1 MGNHHFFL
9 ATQSQTLT
17 SLLGH
22 PHREMS
28 HEDVRHLSQLMAAE
42 LVVEP
47 THGKNMLESQN
58 GFIFLQIGVKMNQ
71 KCLNPPL
78 RLRLFPCGTY
88 HHFFVYQKWHHHSQM
103 ENPITP
109 KKKGDEN

>member
-1 MGNHHFFL
+1 MAQVFIL
-9 ATQSQTLT
+9 AKVKHGEPPLFARRLT

-58 GFIFLQIGVKMNQ
+58 GFIFLQIGVKIPKMFESTTD
-71 KCLNPPL
+71 LLLDRP
-78 RLRLFPCGTY
+78 FPCGTY
-88 HHFFVYQKWHHHSQM
+88 HHFCVPKM
-103 ENPITP
+103 AITP
-109 KKKGDEN
+109 EKRR